1 MKMQGFLYFT
11 NILRQ
16 FPAFGQLKKCSPDVI
31 TLDIYLPDANGLS
44 ILKELRADPKT
55 DKIPVIIISSSD
67 EMRNPEDAGAQDI
80 VKKTIDFR
88 KLFMVIRSISS

>member
-1 MKMQGFLYFT
+1 MQGFLYFT